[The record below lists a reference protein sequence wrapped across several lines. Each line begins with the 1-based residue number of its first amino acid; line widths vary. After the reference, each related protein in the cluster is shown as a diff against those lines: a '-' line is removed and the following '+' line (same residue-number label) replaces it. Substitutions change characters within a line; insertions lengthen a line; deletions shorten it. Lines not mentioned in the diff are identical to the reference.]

1 MYKDKRGLWRETL
14 YIDGKR
20 KVFSGKTKKDV
31 ALKMAYFDIKHKET
45 ITFQYVAEAWQEENW
60 ERLRFGSYRTYSP
73 CLQRAIEK
81 FGQMD
86 LERIKPLMIKSW
98 LQELGDRYAF
108 KTVQNHK
115 TVISQIFDYA
125 IVNLGYDIPN
135 PCDRVKLP
143 SNLKKGTRKALSTD
157 EVHAILSTTKDDF
170 QLGFVI
176 LFTGARCGEALA
188 LKMSDVDFKKKIISI
203 HSQVSHH
210 GNQPTIS
217 PPKTVNSIRN
227 VPLLPE
233 LEKRLKELKLKKDD
247 YIVSGDAPLTKSALD
262 KRWKKFCKEKS
273 IDIDRHSIRHHYAT
287 VLYNAGIDAK
297 SAQLLLGHA
306 QISTTM
312 DIYTHISDEKKAED
326 YIKLA
331 NYNFG

>member
-31 ALKMAYFDIKHKET
+31 ALKMSMYSDKRKESF
-45 ITFQYVAEAWQEENW
+45 TFKAAAEAWQEDNW
-60 ERLRFGSYRTYSP
+60 DRLRFGSYRTYSP
-73 CLQRAIEK
+73 CLKRAIEK
-81 FGQMD
+81 FGEYD
-86 LERIKPLMIKSW
+86 LEKIKPIQVKTW
-98 LQELGDRYAF
+98 LQDLGEVYAM
-108 KTVQNHK
+108 KTVQTHK
-115 TVISQIFDYA
+115 SVVSQVFDYA
-125 IVNLGYDIPN
+125 IVNLNYDIAN

-143 SNLKKGTRKALSTD
+143 SGLKKGTRKALSND
-157 EVHAILSTTKDDF
+157 EVQAILSTTKYDF

-176 LFTGARCGEALA
+176 LFTGCRCGEALA
-188 LKMSDVDFKKKIISI
+188 LKMSDVDMKENIISI
-203 HSQVSHH
+203 HSQITHK
-210 GNQPTIS
+210 GNRPILA
-217 PPKTVNSIRN
+217 PPKTINSVRT

-233 LEKRLKELKLKKDD
+233 LKERLKELKLKKDQ

-262 KRWKKFCKEKS
+262 KRWKKFCKEKG

-297 SAQLLLGHA
+297 SAQVLLGHA

-312 DIYTHISDEKKAED
+312 DIYTHLSEQKRAED
-326 YIKLA
+326 YLKLA
-331 NYNFG
+331 NYKFG